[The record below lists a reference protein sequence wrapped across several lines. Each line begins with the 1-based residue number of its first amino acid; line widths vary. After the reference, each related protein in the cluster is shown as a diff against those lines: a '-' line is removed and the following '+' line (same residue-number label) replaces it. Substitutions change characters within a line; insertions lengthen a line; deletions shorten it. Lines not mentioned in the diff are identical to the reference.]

1 MAAQILSAT
10 DAGPPAGGDADA
22 IVVTGTRDRSRT
34 QYDTL
39 APVDVLS
46 QQAIQSSVSGDVS
59 DILAQLLPSFNVQ
72 RLPAADGQAFVRPA
86 SLRGLSADQTL
97 VLVNG
102 KRYHRS
108 ALLGTRG
115 AQAPDLAS
123 IAPLAIGRIE
133 VLRDGASAQ
142 YGSDAIAGVV
152 NLVLDERPGMQ
163 AFGQYS
169 QYYRGDGAEYQTGVR
184 GGIALGDRGVIVLT
198 GQFDKGDATSRSRQ
212 RPDAIAFQAANPQL
226 AVPNPVQRWGQ
237 PDVER
242 VQGALN
248 AHYDLT
254 DAITLYTFGTVQ
266 QGEGQ
271 TDFNWRN
278 PAGTASVFSNVAVF
292 PGFNFAQVFPTGF
305 TPRLGTNFSDVQT
318 MTGVR
323 GAASDRFSYDLS
335 GSFGQSRISY
345 NLDETV
351 NASLGPNSPTSFY
364 LGRLQQR
371 EFNLNAD
378 FVYRLPVGVGEPVN
392 VAFGAERRR
401 ETYRVSAGDPASY
414 AIGPGAAFGLAPNAN
429 GFPGYG
435 PERAGVFGQTS
446 YAGYAD
452 LEWKPVEAVTLGAAG
467 RYEDF
472 SAFGDTFTYKLA
484 ARVEPVEGIAA
495 RATYSTG
502 FRAPTPAQLNTVSTT
517 QGLDT
522 VTLQVFNAGRLSP
535 NSELAVALGAKP
547 LEPETS
553 KTVTAGLTFQSKFGL
568 SGSVDLYQI
577 DVDDRFSE
585 SRSFAVP
592 ASFANPNRFTTV
604 SYFTNDFDTRTRG
617 IDAVLSYARQVGP
630 GRANVSL
637 AYNYNQTKVT
647 SGASAAIGNEAQR
660 RIFETRLP
668 KRNGTATI
676 GYDIGRFGAQV
687 RGRYY
692 GPWTDST
699 GNATGEIFQDFGSI
713 ALFDA
718 SVSYRVNDH
727 FTLRGGAENVFNT
740 YPDEAVFQASRGLVY
755 SRNAPYDT
763 DGGQYY
769 VRMDVK
775 F

>member
-1 MAAQILSAT
+1 MAAQTLSAT
-10 DAGPPAGGDADA
+10 DAGAGGDADA

-152 NLVLDERPGMQ
+152 NLILDERPGMQ

-254 DAITLYTFGTVQ
+254 DAVTLYTIGTVQ

-278 PAGTASVFSNVAVF
+278 PAGTASVFNTVAVF

-305 TPRLGTNFSDVQT
+305 TPRLGTRFSDVQI

-335 GSFGQSRISY
+335 GSFGQSLISY

-378 FVYRLPVGVGEPVN
+378 FVYRLPVGLGEPVN

-535 NSELAVALGAKP
+535 NSDLAVALGAKP

-647 SGASAAIGNEAQR
+647 SGAIAAIGNEAQR

-668 KRNGTATI
+668 KHNGTATI
-676 GYDIGRFGAQV
+676 GYDVGRFGAQV